1 MAIQL
6 LQNSMKPVNKVLFAF
21 WGAEELGL
29 LGSTHF
35 VNNLTRFE
43 RENIA
48 LNLNYDM
55 IVNFYNV
62 MCFFFCTYDD
72 RLRHNSYRVLLITS
86 DRSTMALE

>member
-62 MCFFFCTYDD
+62 MCFFF
-72 RLRHNSYRVLLITS
+72 VLMMIDYAIIHTGFS
-86 DRSTMALE
+86 